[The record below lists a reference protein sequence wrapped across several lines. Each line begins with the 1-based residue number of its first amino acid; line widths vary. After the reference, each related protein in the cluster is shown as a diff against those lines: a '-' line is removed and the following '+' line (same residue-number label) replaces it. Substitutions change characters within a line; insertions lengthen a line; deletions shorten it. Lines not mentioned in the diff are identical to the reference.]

1 MLLEENVIDVP
12 WDFTDSMQMD
22 VCVSL
27 LQITTNQVLQFK
39 RLISSKNNKDI
50 NTYFNYS
57 KFLQLQPVIAIVL
70 EPLTMIVMYKLV
82 NANVTKTRM
91 VVDVTNAN
99 QATGIFLTVN
109 HVRFLNFG

>member
-1 MLLEENVIDVP
+1 
-12 WDFTDSMQMD
+12 
-22 VCVSL
+22 
-27 LQITTNQVLQFK
+27 
-39 RLISSKNNKDI
+39 
-50 NTYFNYS
+50 
-57 KFLQLQPVIAIVL
+57 
-70 EPLTMIVMYKLV
+70 MIVMYKLV